1 MYSIPYI
8 AIIIIFGLLSLFW
21 IDTDSKNN
29 KQAYSLACIA
39 IFIFFFG
46 FRGFICDDWINYY
59 PAFQNCS
66 FDKVSFN
73 LLEYNIEWGF
83 EPGFTLLMAI
93 CKALTNNYHFL
104 VFICTLMNVSLLLFF
119 FKKRLD
125 NIPLSFVIFLTFGG
139 YVMSTNLM
147 RNSIAILIFVNALTY
162 LEQRKLLPYIGLC
175 ILAATFH
182 VSALLYLP
190 LYFIINYRYNKYVYL
205 GLFIIANA
213 IFLLHLPVITIILTH
228 ILGDVGGLVQ
238 MKIESYTSGNLDEM
252 KTLSIG
258 YLERL
263 FTGIMIF
270 CYYDKLYE
278 LREENKVFI
287 NLFLLYI
294 LASFMLS
301 EFSEISL
308 RVSNLFIC
316 AYWIIWIDMMECFSI
331 KNNRRLYI
339 CFISLYCVIKMIG
352 NTNLITS
359 LYDNVLFGAKSFEER
374 LYIHNRYSKQ

>member
-1 MYSIPYI
+1 
-8 AIIIIFGLLSLFW
+8 
-21 IDTDSKNN
+21 
-29 KQAYSLACIA
+29 
-39 IFIFFFG
+39 
-46 FRGFICDDWINYY
+46 
-59 PAFQNCS
+59 
-66 FDKVSFN
+66 
-73 LLEYNIEWGF
+73 
-83 EPGFTLLMAI
+83 MAI

-104 VFICTLMNVSLLLFF
+104 VFICTLINVSLLLFF

>member
-29 KQAYSLACIA
+29 KQAYSLASIA

-104 VFICTLMNVSLLLFF
+104 VFICTLINVSLLLFF

>member
-1 MYSIPYI
+1 
-8 AIIIIFGLLSLFW
+8 
-21 IDTDSKNN
+21 
-29 KQAYSLACIA
+29 
-39 IFIFFFG
+39 
-46 FRGFICDDWINYY
+46 
-59 PAFQNCS
+59 
-66 FDKVSFN
+66 
-73 LLEYNIEWGF
+73 
-83 EPGFTLLMAI
+83 
-93 CKALTNNYHFL
+93 
-104 VFICTLMNVSLLLFF
+104 
-119 FKKRLD
+119 
-125 NIPLSFVIFLTFGG
+125 
-139 YVMSTNLM
+139 MSTNLM

-162 LEQRKLLPYIGLC
+162 LEQPNLLPYIGLC